1 MGFSFWF
8 LVSSPIA
15 LTTPIYNQS
24 DFINSGPAPRPAKGS
39 ISRSHVP
46 HFMCHASEKMKV
58 GGCLDRS

>member
-24 DFINSGPAPRPAKGS
+24 YFINSGPAPRPAKGS
-39 ISRSHVP
+39 ISCATLVR
-46 HFMCHASEKMKV
+46 K
-58 GGCLDRS
+58 